1 VPRER
6 PMLLNPEIAALAI
19 SSRSVL
25 VAINVLMLNR
35 PWRAGITRGSRIQSG
50 PTEAAAEAAT

>member
-1 VPRER
+1 
-6 PMLLNPEIAALAI
+6 MLLNPEIGALAI